1 MKIFRLVTIGIGIWI
16 LAVCAFTFS
25 YEFQILHNPEQQ
37 ANMVLS
43 LSILPLVWLGSS
55 IYYKNGVTTNGYIVG
70 VVFFL
75 IAAFLDTLITV
86 PLFIMPNGGNYY
98 TFFTDFSFWIIAIE
112 LVGVAMLFYYLK
124 VYPKVKTIKA

>member
-16 LAVCAFTFS
+16 LAVCAFTIS

>member
-43 LSILPLVWLGSS
+43 LSILPLVWLGSY
-55 IYYKNGVTTNGYIVG
+55 IYYKNGAKTNGYIVG
-70 VVFFL
+70 LVFFL

-86 PLFIMPNGGNYY
+86 PFFIMPNGGNYY

-112 LVGVAMLFYYLK
+112 LIGIAMLFYYLR
-124 VYPKVKTIKA
+124 VYPNVKVLKA

>member
-25 YEFQILHNPEQQ
+25 YELQILHNPEQQ

-124 VYPKVKTIKA
+124 VYPKVKTLKA

>member
-16 LAVCAFTFS
+16 LAVCAFTIS

-124 VYPKVKTIKA
+124 VYPKVKTLKA

>member
-112 LVGVAMLFYYLK
+112 LVGVAMLFYYIK